1 MASHANHHDNTRSS
15 TFSSLPPAYRQL
27 TFAATGALAGACTIP
42 IEVLGHHS
50 SPSSSRPLSSRIRTL
65 TTYGPLVYRAAVRFW
80 IFDITKCQL
89 NHPTLSAWFKGGLSG
104 AAGGFAEVCAHSLVH
119 RKVPTATNLAVQS
132 AKLFMCFGSYTW
144 LSTTLSPDQL
154 PPKPFWYCWLMGG
167 AAGGLGSGI
176 IARLEGVKGRALLS
190 GPVLKGVTAIGTVIA
205 VQVTSSAKVLE
216 SLEG

>member
-1 MASHANHHDNTRSS
+1 M
-15 TFSSLPPAYRQL
+15 FSSLPPAYRQL

-42 IEVLGHHS
+42 IEVLGHHLP
-50 SPSSSRPLSSRIRTL
+50 SPSSSQPLFSPIRTL
-65 TTYGPLVYRAAVRFW
+65 STCSPLLYHTAVRFW
-80 IFDITKCQL
+80 IFDITKSHL
-89 NHPTLSAWFKGGLSG
+89 DHPTLFAWFKGGLSG

-119 RKVPTATNLAVQS
+119 RKVPTATNLAIQS
-132 AKLFMCFGSYTW
+132 AKLFICFGSYTW

-190 GPVLKGVTAIGTVIA
+190 GPVPKGVTAIGTVIA

-216 SLEG
+216 SLER